1 MADGARPNAAEP
13 TLGDL
18 HLAVSRRLRAAY
30 AAALEPYGVSP
41 HHARALRAIRE
52 HGAVRPGRLAEA
64 LRIAPRSVT
73 DVIDDLEGRGLVSR
87 AADPDDRRALRVTL
101 TAAGEAL
108 LAEVDSHRTDAATE
122 LFGTLSVQDRQELA
136 RILALLL
143 QD

>member
-1 MADGARPNAAEP
+1 MADGAGPNAAEP

-30 AAALEPYGVSP
+30 SAALEPYGVSP

-52 HGAVRPGRLAEA
+52 QGAVRPGRLAEA

-73 DVIDDLEGRGLVSR
+73 DVIDDLEGRGLVTR
-87 AADPDDRRALRVTL
+87 APDPDDRRALRVTL
-101 TAAGEAL
+101 TPAGERL

-122 LFGTLSVQDRQELA
+122 LFGTLSEQDRRELA
-136 RILALLL
+136 RILTALLHA
-143 QD
+143 

>member
-1 MADGARPNAAEP
+1 MADGAGVNAAEP

-52 HGAVRPGRLAEA
+52 QGAVRPGRLAEA

-73 DVIDDLEGRGLVSR
+73 DVIDDLEGRGLVTR
-87 AADPDDRRALRVTL
+87 APDPDDRRALRLTL
-101 TAAGEAL
+101 TPAGEAL
-108 LAEVDSHRTDAATE
+108 LAEVDNHRTDAASE
-122 LFGTLSVQDRQELA
+122 LFGTLSEQDRAELA
-136 RILALLL
+136 RILTALL